1 VTQRDRE
8 LQLDGDLYSDPDSE
22 LHPDP
27 HSFLFDPDDDEPA
40 PPVRGRH
47 ARLDPRHDDAATSR
61 RRRRRG
67 RGLLWG
73 LCVLGVLLV
82 GVSAAV
88 IVPKVSSLVSPPD
101 FSGSGTGAVRV
112 TVAQGDTAA
121 DIASTLQKAGVVE
134 STRAFTAAAADDP
147 ASKRIQPGNYV
158 LHSHMSA
165 KSALALLLD
174 PSSRSANGDVLVTEG
189 ATVFDVSQRLQKVF
203 GADKRDAINRAI
215 GDVAAL
221 GVPLGYK
228 PERGALTSVEGF
240 LYPATYSID
249 PSSSPTAA
257 LEKMTSRFADAD
269 RSLGFAADAQ
279 KIGLT
284 PYQALI
290 VASIAQ
296 SEAKYPADM
305 AKVARVV
312 LNRIQAGIPLKVDA
326 TTRYGALVQ
335 GVDPDTITYA
345 TFATPYNTYTH
356 TGLPP
361 TPISNPGSEA
371 MTAAVHPA
379 KGNWMFYV
387 NSDAAG
393 HLYFT
398 ASESEFAKAAAKCR
412 EHNWGCG

>member
-1 VTQRDRE
+1 MAQRDHE
-8 LQLDGDLYSDPDSE
+8 LQVDDDPYSD
-22 LHPDP
+22 LQPDP
-27 HSFLFDPDDDEPA
+27 HSFLFDPDDDESA
-40 PPVRGRH
+40 PPARGRH
-47 ARLDPRHDDAATSR
+47 ARMDPPHDDLVERR

-88 IVPKVSSLVSPPD
+88 IVPKVSSLVSPPNY
-101 FSGSGTGAVRV
+101 SGSGTGTVRV
-112 TVAQGDTAA
+112 SIAQGDTAA
-121 DIASTLQKAGVVE
+121 DIASALLKAGVVK

-147 ASKRIQPGNYV
+147 ASQRIQPGNYV

-189 ATVFDVSQRLQKVF
+189 ATVFDVSQRLQQVF
-203 GADKRDAINRAI
+203 GAAKHDAINRAI
-215 GDVAAL
+215 SDVAAL
-221 GVPLGYK
+221 GVPLGYA
-228 PERGALTSVEGF
+228 PEHGQLASVEGF

-249 PSSSPTAA
+249 PSASPTAA
-257 LEKMTSRFADAD
+257 LQKMTSRFSDAD

-312 LNRIQAGIPLKVDA
+312 LNRIKAGIPLKVDA

-335 GVDPDTITYA
+335 GVDPNTVTYA
-345 TFATPYNTYTH
+345 TFDTPYNSYTH

-361 TPISNPGSEA
+361 TPISNPGSAA

-379 KGNWMFYV
+379 KGDWMFYV

-393 HLYFT
+393 HLFFT
-398 ASESEFAKAAAKCR
+398 NSESAFVKAAAKCR
-412 EHNWGCG
+412 DHNWGCG